1 MNKIILK
8 IMALGLFLSG
18 CDVFKKTESTAKP
31 LNTTPATLN
40 KKPPPPTQTTFPV
53 TDAINNTANAHDV
66 LNNYIKHYKLSNIHK
81 NGQKSLNKNSIGK
94 ENPKKISIDNS
105 IFREIENPVRRFQEI
120 LAKTKETRIL
130 KELRDP
136 YD

>member
-1 MNKIILK
+1 MMEEDCMKLH
-8 IMALGLFLSG
+8 LFL
-18 CDVFKKTESTAKP
+18 
-31 LNTTPATLN
+31 
-40 KKPPPPTQTTFPV
+40 QT
-53 TDAINNTANAHDV
+53 HLYLYL

-81 NGQKSLNKNSIGK
+81 NGQRSLNKNSIGN
-94 ENPKKISIDNS
+94 ENPKKVSIDNS

>member
-1 MNKIILK
+1 MLAYGFESQKWTQFTHPTKSIFDHFILVL
-8 IMALGLFLSG
+8 AFLLY
-18 CDVFKKTESTAKP
+18 E
-31 LNTTPATLN
+31 
-40 KKPPPPTQTTFPV
+40 
-53 TDAINNTANAHDV
+53 
-66 LNNYIKHYKLSNIHK
+66 
-81 NGQKSLNKNSIGK
+81 NGQRSLNKNSIGN
-94 ENPKKISIDNS
+94 ENPKKVSIDNS